1 MGKTNSE
8 TLLTKRAIFY
18 GYFKRVVSFIIATI
32 GLFCLMPVAS
42 LIILAIKLDDK
53 GPAFFKQLRTGRG
66 GKNFYIYKFRTM
78 RVDNDALDFAR
89 ENQYTR
95 IGSFLR
101 KTSLDELPQLIN
113 IVRGEMCF
121 IGPRPWMV
129 EYFKL
134 MNKEQR
140 HRVDVLPGITGLAQA
155 KGRNSIDIFD
165 KINYDLEYIR
175 HYSLKEDIK
184 VVLLTAE
191 TVIAQTG
198 ADASKS
204 NLQDELQSLKSQ
216 NF

>member
-1 MGKTNSE
+1 M
-8 TLLTKRAIFY
+8 TKRQKAYAIF
-18 GYFKRVVSFIIATI
+18 KRILSFLIATV
-32 GLFCLMPVAS
+32 GLMALSPIFL

-53 GPAFFKQLRTGRG
+53 GPAFFKQLRTGKG
-66 GKNFYIYKFRTM
+66 GQNFYIYKFRTM
-78 RVDNDALDFAR
+78 RVDNDALDFAH

-95 IGSFLR
+95 IGRFLR

-129 EYFKL
+129 EYFKYF
-134 MNKEQR
+134 NEEQK

-155 KGRNSIDIFD
+155 KGRNAIDVFD

-184 VVLLTAE
+184 VVFLSVE
-191 TVIAQTG
+191 TVLAQTG

-204 NLQDELQSLKSQ
+204 ALQDELQSLKSQ
-216 NF
+216 NV

>member
-1 MGKTNSE
+1 M
-8 TLLTKRAIFY
+8 TKRQKAYAIF
-18 GYFKRVVSFIIATI
+18 KRILSFLIATV
-32 GLFCLMPVAS
+32 GLMALSPIFL

-53 GPAFFKQLRTGRG
+53 GPAFFKQLRTGKG
-66 GKNFYIYKFRTM
+66 GQNFYIYKFRTM
-78 RVDNDALDFAR
+78 RVDNNALDFAR

-95 IGSFLR
+95 IGRFLR

-129 EYFKL
+129 EYFKYF
-134 MNKEQR
+134 NEEQK
-140 HRVDVLPGITGLAQA
+140 HRVDVTPGITGLAQA
-155 KGRNSIDIFD
+155 KGRNSIDVFD

-184 VVLLTAE
+184 VVFLSVE
-191 TVIAQTG
+191 TVLAQTG

-204 NLQDELQSLKSQ
+204 ALQDELQSLKSQ
-216 NF
+216 NI

>member
-1 MGKTNSE
+1 MGNTNNQ

-32 GLFCLMPVAS
+32 GLFCLMPVAL

-53 GPAFFKQLRTGRG
+53 GPAF
-66 GKNFYIYKFRTM
+66 FYIYKFRTM

-204 NLQDELQSLKSQ
+204 SLQDELQSLKNQYS
-216 NF
+216 

>member
-1 MGKTNSE
+1 
-8 TLLTKRAIFY
+8 
-18 GYFKRVVSFIIATI
+18 
-32 GLFCLMPVAS
+32 
-42 LIILAIKLDDK
+42 
-53 GPAFFKQLRTGRG
+53 
-66 GKNFYIYKFRTM
+66 M

-216 NF
+216 NI

>member
-1 MGKTNSE
+1 MGNTNNQ

-32 GLFCLMPVAS
+32 GLICLMPVAL

-113 IVRGEMCF
+113 IIRGEMCF

-129 EYFKL
+129 EYFKYF
-134 MNKEQR
+134 NEEQK
-140 HRVDVLPGITGLAQA
+140 HRVDVTPGITGLAQA
-155 KGRNSIDIFD
+155 KGRNAIDVFD

-184 VVLLTAE
+184 VVFLSVE
-191 TVIAQTG
+191 TVLAQTG

-204 NLQDELQSLKSQ
+204 ALQDELQSLKSQ
-216 NF
+216 QA

>member
-1 MGKTNSE
+1 M
-8 TLLTKRAIFY
+8 TKRQKAYAIF
-18 GYFKRVVSFIIATI
+18 KRILSFLIATV
-32 GLFCLMPVAS
+32 GLMALSPIFL

-53 GPAFFKQLRTGRG
+53 GPAFFKQLRTGKG
-66 GKNFYIYKFRTM
+66 GQNFYIYKFRTM
-78 RVDNDALDFAR
+78 RVDNDALDFTH
-89 ENQYTR
+89 ENQYTH
-95 IGSFLR
+95 IGRFLR

-129 EYFKL
+129 EYFKYF
-134 MNKEQR
+134 NEEQK

-155 KGRNSIDIFD
+155 KGRNAIDVFD

-184 VVLLTAE
+184 VVFLSVE
-191 TVIAQTG
+191 TVLAQTG

-204 NLQDELQSLKSQ
+204 ALQDELQSLKSQ
-216 NF
+216 NI

>member
-1 MGKTNSE
+1 M
-8 TLLTKRAIFY
+8 TKRQKAYAIF
-18 GYFKRVVSFIIATI
+18 KRILSFLIATV
-32 GLFCLMPVAS
+32 GLMALSPIFL

-53 GPAFFKQLRTGRG
+53 GPAFFKQLRTGKG
-66 GKNFYIYKFRTM
+66 GQNFYIYKFRTM
-78 RVDNDALDFAR
+78 RVDNDALDFAH

-95 IGSFLR
+95 IGRFLR

-129 EYFKL
+129 EYFKYF
-134 MNKEQR
+134 NEEQK

-155 KGRNSIDIFD
+155 KGRNAIDVFD

-184 VVLLTAE
+184 VVFLSVE
-191 TVIAQTG
+191 TVLAQTG

-204 NLQDELQSLKSQ
+204 ALQDELQSLKSQ
-216 NF
+216 NI

>member
-1 MGKTNSE
+1 M
-8 TLLTKRAIFY
+8 TKRQKAYAIF
-18 GYFKRVVSFIIATI
+18 KRILSFLIATV
-32 GLFCLMPVAS
+32 GLMALSPIFL

-53 GPAFFKQLRTGRG
+53 GPAFFKQLRTGKG
-66 GKNFYIYKFRTM
+66 GQNFYIYKFRTM
-78 RVDNDALDFAR
+78 RADNDALDFSH

-95 IGSFLR
+95 IGRFLR

-129 EYFKL
+129 EYFKYF
-134 MNKEQR
+134 NEEQK

-155 KGRNSIDIFD
+155 KGRNAIDVFD

-184 VVLLTAE
+184 VVFLSVE
-191 TVIAQTG
+191 TVLAQTG

-204 NLQDELQSLKSQ
+204 ALQDELQSLKSQ
-216 NF
+216 NV